1 MTVPPRYFRKRDTII
16 TLGMKITSNKKTV
29 VVREYRLEV
38 GTVQVF
44 DNYMVASFDEGATI
58 TLERTYQIIGIS
70 EIHFRDKDFGYI
82 SLRKNSYAIDPTVY
96 NYLRGLD
103 NLKAFAIVSK
113 KEIDMH
119 NFNIEKM
126 FYKKPMEFFIEFDNA
141 LDWVL
146 KRIKPKKGR
155 NSA

>member
-1 MTVPPRYFRKRDTII
+1 
-16 TLGMKITSNKKTV
+16 MKITSNKKTV
-29 VVREYRLEV
+29 VVREYQLEV

-44 DNYMVASFDEGATI
+44 DDYMVASFDEGATI

-70 EIHFRDKDFGYI
+70 EIHFRDKEFGYI